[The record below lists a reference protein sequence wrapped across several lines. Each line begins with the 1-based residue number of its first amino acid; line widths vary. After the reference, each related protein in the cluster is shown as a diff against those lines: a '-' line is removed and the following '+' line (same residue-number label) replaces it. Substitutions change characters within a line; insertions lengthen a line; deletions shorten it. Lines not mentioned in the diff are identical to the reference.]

1 MHLFRQYGNRLALT
15 ASTTARADCYL
26 DKNPLFI
33 FLHISYILQQDYR
46 CEIFY
51 WIKNILWRFRLA
63 KRERLFF
70 ALNKVKRTL

>member
-33 FLHISYILQQDYR
+33 FYISL
-46 CEIFY
+46 IFCNK
-51 WIKNILWRFRLA
+51 IIDVK
-63 KRERLFF
+63 FF
-70 ALNKVKRTL
+70 IE

>member
-51 WIKNILWRFRLA
+51 
-63 KRERLFF
+63 
-70 ALNKVKRTL
+70 